1 MNTQHDILMQDP
13 EYRKHYAIEGLV
25 IGSAELIA
33 TLMEQQGLSQADLA
47 KKLGRSRAWIS
58 QLLSGRTN
66 MTIRTLAEL
75 VYELGAEVKL
85 DAQPFHFKSSCSP
98 AARKAKPQPPK
109 KRC

>member
-47 KKLGRSRAWIS
+47 KRLGRSRAWIS

-85 DAQPFHFKSSCSP
+85 DAQPLNAK
-98 AARKAKPQPPK
+98 RKQTPRPRSIRTP
-109 KRC
+109 